1 MRGRLRVSRPA
12 CGAIPNPRYCFGLE
26 VSMRKMSILL
36 VLLGLLVF
44 ACPLQAQ
51 QVCPGLPYI
60 ANTPEDEL
68 MQAVNGADK
77 PEEQV
82 AALDKYA
89 QEHADSKFMPCVDE
103 YYTMTYLKLNNYDKV
118 IEYGEKGLAS
128 NYKDA
133 MLMLNVLKG
142 YTGSGKVADSAF
154 DVINQA
160 PDVIKAESKPAKPST
175 VSDAEWQKAL
185 EENAAQAKDEL
196 AYVVYAFL
204 QLVPRVSDPNK
215 RIERLDSFA
224 KTFPE
229 EVQKNAA
236 QINFDYFLAY
246 SNMANKPDKVMEYG
260 EKTIAA
266 DPNNLVAH
274 NLLAYDYAVGRTN
287 PDKAVDYAK
296 IAIDLAQQMKK
307 PEGLSDVQFK
317 QEQDNQLG
325 MAHLSLG
332 YATFT
337 RLVAAKSKKLGPAI
351 DELKTAADLLGA
363 NPELQGQALYYLGY
377 AYESGAPVN
386 HKGAIEALNK
396 AASLQSSWKAAADD
410 LLAKVKKAAGG
421 EE

>member
-1 MRGRLRVSRPA
+1 
-12 CGAIPNPRYCFGLE
+12 
-26 VSMRKMSILL
+26 MRKMSILM

-142 YTGSGKVADSAF
+142 YVGSGKVADSAF
-154 DVINQA
+154 DIINQA
-160 PDVIKAESKPAKPST
+160 PDVIKAESKPAKPSG
-175 VSDAEWQKAL
+175 VSDADWQKTL

-196 AYVVYAFL
+196 AYVVYAFF
-204 QLVPRVSDPNK
+204 QLIPRVSDPNK
-215 RIERLDSFA
+215 RLERLDSFA

-229 EVQKNAA
+229 EVEKNAA
-236 QINFDYFLAY
+236 QINFAYFLAY
-246 SNMANKPDKVMEYG
+246 SNIANKLDKVMEYG

-266 DPNNLVAH
+266 DPNNLVVR
-274 NLLAYDYAVGRTN
+274 NLLAYDYAMGRTN
-287 PDKAVDYAK
+287 PDKAADYAQK
-296 IAIDLAQQMKK
+296 AIELAQQMKK
-307 PEGLSDVQFK
+307 PEGVSDAQFK
-317 QEQDNQLG
+317 QDQDNQLG

-332 YATFT
+332 YVTFA
-337 RLVAAKSKKLGPAI
+337 RAAAAKSKKMGPTI

-363 NPELQGQALYYLGY
+363 NPQLQAQALFFLGN
-377 AYESGAPVN
+377 AYEYSAPAN
-386 HKGAIEALNK
+386 HKAAIEALSK
-396 AASLQSSWKAAADD
+396 AVSLESSWKPQAEE
-410 LLAKVKKAAGG
+410 LLAKVKKAASG

>member
-1 MRGRLRVSRPA
+1 
-12 CGAIPNPRYCFGLE
+12 
-26 VSMRKMSILL
+26 
-36 VLLGLLVF
+36 
-44 ACPLQAQ
+44 
-51 QVCPGLPYI
+51 
-60 ANTPEDEL
+60 

-89 QEHADSKFMPCVDE
+89 QAHADSKFMPCVDE
-103 YYTMTYLKLNNYDKV
+103 YYTMAYLKLNNYDKV
-118 IEYGEKGLAS
+118 VEYGEKGLAS
-128 NYKDA
+128 NYKDV

-142 YTGSGKVADSAF
+142 YVGSGKAADSAF

-160 PDVIKAESKPAKPST
+160 PDVIKAESKPAKPPT

-215 RIERLDSFA
+215 RLERLDSFA

-229 EVQKNAA
+229 EVEKNAA

-246 SNMANKPDKVMEYG
+246 YNMANKPDKVMEYG

-266 DPNNLVAH
+266 DPNNLLVR
-274 NLLAYDYAVGRTN
+274 NVLAYDYSIGRTN
-287 PDKAVDYAK
+287 PDKAADYAQK
-296 IAIDLAQQMKK
+296 AIELAQQMKK
-307 PEGLSDVQFK
+307 PEGVSDAQFK

-332 YATFT
+332 FVTYVRA
-337 RLVAAKSKKLGPAI
+337 VAAKSKKQPAI
-351 DELKTAADLLGA
+351 DELKTAADLLVA
-363 NPELQGQALYYLGY
+363 NPELQGQALYYLGH
-377 AYESGAPVN
+377 AYEYPPPVN
-386 HKGAIEALNK
+386 HKAAIEALSK
-396 AASLQSSWKAAADD
+396 AASLQSSWKPQADE
-410 LLAKVKKAAGG
+410 LLAKVKKAVSG